1 MNADVVD
8 FPKPL
13 ALEYLQ
19 HIEALTA
26 EIKAGMDAIGSNAL
40 SSFERSVSKQ
50 QDICTSLSQLTC
62 QMSRLSLERETGQ
75 GIRQAG
81 ALLPRPASAPDRAL
95 TNRIRIAAELLL
107 DLNRQYAA
115 LLKHSGESV
124 RLFAGLCRSYTGHF
138 QSPAE
143 IGANRP
149 GWSCQS

>member
-1 MNADVVD
+1 MNSDVVD

-26 EIKAGMDAIGSNAL
+26 EIKAGMEAIGSNAL
-40 SSFERSVSKQ
+40 STFEESVSKQ
-50 QDICTSLSQLTC
+50 QGLCMSLSQLTG
-62 QMSRLSLERETGQ
+62 QVSLKQETGQ
-75 GIRQAG
+75 GTKQDG
-81 ALLPRPASAPDRAL
+81 ALPRPASAPDRAL

-107 DLNRQYAA
+107 DLNQQYAA

-143 IGANRP
+143 MGANRP
-149 GWSCQS
+149 GWSCRS